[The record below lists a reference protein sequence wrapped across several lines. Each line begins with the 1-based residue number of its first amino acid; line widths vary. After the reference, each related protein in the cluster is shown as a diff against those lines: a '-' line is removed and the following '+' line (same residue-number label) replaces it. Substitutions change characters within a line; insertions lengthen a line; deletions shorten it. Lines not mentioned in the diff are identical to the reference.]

1 MKNVPLTTLTGPLVI
16 VPSGGGNP
24 STLGNYP
31 RSVLEVNSSAIIKGD
46 KRNPNPWSYRI
57 ISQRPFTGTA
67 IDRSGSYGGGCG
79 PLRWNYSGPMGPI
92 ETSSGLVPTLTDA
105 TSVQKVNAYNKALDD
120 LNDKVRGGLDLS
132 IAMAEASAT
141 FRMVRA
147 LSRTR
152 RYFSGIGS
160 KRWANEWLELQYGW
174 KPLLSDI
181 YNAAEEIIRVNDS
194 LMWFKG
200 RGSDAKDTSET
211 RTTASDFD
219 ISGVS
224 GYTYGPLKAS
234 TKLKLYSACELKIL
248 LKAPTSLNQVA
259 RWTSLNPLSIAWE
272 LTPYSFVFDW
282 FFDVGSYLRNV
293 ETAVLYN
300 SAFSAGYRSELSV
313 AEQNT
318 TINWSNWTTCPYFT
332 RVVYVNGKSSGT
344 RKDFSRV
351 LLGSYPLP
359 RVPQIKTDLSSSRLL
374 SAASLL
380 RQFLR

>member
-1 MKNVPLTTLTGPLVI
+1 MKNVPLTTLKGPLV
-16 VPSGGGNP
+16 VTPSGGGTP
-24 STLGNYP
+24 STLGDYP
-31 RSVLEVNSSAIIKGD
+31 KSVLEVNSSAIIKGD

-57 ISQRPFTGTA
+57 ISKRPFAGTA
-67 IDRSGSYGGGCG
+67 IDRSGSYGSGCG
-79 PLRWNYSGPMGPI
+79 ALRYNYAGPMGPI
-92 ETSSGLVPTLTDA
+92 ENSSGLVPSLTNA
-105 TSVQKVNAYNKALDD
+105 ASVQKTNAYNKALDD

-147 LSRTR
+147 LSKAE

-181 YNAAEEIIRVNDS
+181 YNAADEIIRVNDS

-200 RGSDAKDTSET
+200 RGIDAKDTSEYRQT
-211 RTTASDFD
+211 ESDFD
-219 ISGVS
+219 ISDTS
-224 GYTYGPLKAS
+224 SYTHGPLGAS
-234 TKLKLYSACELKIL
+234 TKLKLYAACELKVL
-248 LKAPTSLNQVA
+248 LKAPTTLNQIA

-282 FFDVGSYLRNV
+282 FFDVGSYVRNL

-300 SAFSAGYRSELSV
+300 SAFSSGYRSELTV
-313 AEQNT
+313 VEQET
-318 TINWSNWTTCPYFT
+318 TINWSKMTTCPYFT

-359 RVPQIKTDLSSSRLL
+359 RVPRINTDLSASRLL